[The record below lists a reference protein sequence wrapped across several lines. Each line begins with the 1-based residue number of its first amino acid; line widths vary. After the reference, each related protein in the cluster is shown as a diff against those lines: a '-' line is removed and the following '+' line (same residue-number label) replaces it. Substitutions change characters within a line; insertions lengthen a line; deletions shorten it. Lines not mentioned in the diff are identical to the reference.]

1 VIPSVFK
8 RGRLIIMALNANR
21 KRQGAAFKR
30 RIGLNINRVVLSV
43 LPMTRDVNIKY
54 RPITCVS

>member
-1 VIPSVFK
+1 
-8 RGRLIIMALNANR
+8 MALNANR